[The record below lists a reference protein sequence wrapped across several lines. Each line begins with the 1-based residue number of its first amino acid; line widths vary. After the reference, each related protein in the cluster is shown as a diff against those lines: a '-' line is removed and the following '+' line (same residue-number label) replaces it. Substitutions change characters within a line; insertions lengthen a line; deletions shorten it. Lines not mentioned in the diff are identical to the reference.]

1 MTYFSIHNHTCY
13 SNLRLIDSINKPEDL
28 LDYAVELG
36 LAGVAITDH
45 ESLSAHL
52 KAFNYWEKK
61 YKDSGFKL
69 VFGNEIY
76 IGRNDLSKET
86 YQKGEPFFHFILLAK
101 DLEGYRQM
109 RELSSRAWNRGFTQF
124 MTRVWTTPNDLYE
137 IVRGQHLIA
146 SSACI
151 GGYLGRKFKEGD
163 YESIE
168 RFATAMEE
176 LFGKNHWYIEIQP
189 SWQEDQI
196 AYNKYLLKTFWGRMP
211 FIFTTDSHYLKKE
224 DRSIHRAFLNSKQ
237 GDREVDSFYASAYMM
252 SYDEVWDYFKDY
264 VTEAQMKEMA
274 QNTLRILDMIQPFD
288 IRKPQEIPHIRHVA
302 IEDRRTELYKLIG
315 ADGREHL
322 RYFLTTD
329 DEDDSYFMKLV
340 TLGWLKEN
348 VPKSRIEAYLDRL
361 EIELRTLALI
371 SEVKKVKIANYF
383 TTMNKLMDIVWHQA
397 DSLVGPSR
405 GSAGGFLI
413 NYLLGITQM
422 NPMEQP
428 LNMPPWRFL
437 DPERPDYPD

>member
-28 LDYAVELG
+28 LDYAVELE

-109 RELSSRAWNRGFTQF
+109 RELSSRAWSRGFTQF

-137 IVRGQHLIA
+137 IVQGHHLIA

-264 VTEAQMKEMA
+264 VTEAQMQEMA

-302 IEDRRTELYKLIG
+302 IEDRRAELYKLIG

-348 VPKSRIEAYLDRL
+348 VPKHRIEAYLDRL

-371 SEVKKVKIANYF
+371 SEAKKVKIANYF